1 MVGAVSGLDTG
12 VTGVVVLLVVL
23 LLASAA
29 GVLWRRRQGVIRPTV
44 TQPVP
49 VTAQARAL
57 RTDPAFTALGVQPG
71 EITLVQFSSAF
82 CAPCRST
89 RAVLASVAAE
99 QRGVRHLEVDAES
112 HLDQVR
118 ALGISKTPTTLF
130 VDASGREAARASGA
144 PRREQVLAAL
154 RPLVGAGPLAGNDVP
169 DLGTRR

>member
-1 MVGAVSGLDTG
+1 MVAAVSGLDTG

-23 LLASAA
+23 ALASAA
-29 GVLWRRRQGVIRPTV
+29 GVLWRRRQEVIRPTG
-44 TQPVP
+44 TQPAP
-49 VTAQARAL
+49 APTQAP
-57 RTDPAFTALGVQPG
+57 RTDPALTALGVQPG
-71 EITLVQFSSAF
+71 EITLLQFSSAF

-118 ALGISKTPTTLF
+118 ALGIRKTPTTLF

-154 RPLVGAGPLAGNDVP
+154 RPLVGTGPLAGNDVP